1 MYDDIV
7 KIFLDSF
14 GGYIPFIVI
23 IYLVKTVYK
32 IFLPEIKGY
41 FGELQVR
48 NILKKLSSEYIVI
61 NNIMLRKEDKE
72 TTQIDHIVVST
83 YGIFVIETKNYKG
96 LITGGDY
103 SKVWIEHIYK
113 KKYQFMN
120 PIKQNYGH
128 AKTLEK
134 LLELPKDSFIPIVV
148 FTEDGILKVK
158 TSKIVINTKDLSKT
172 IVSFNN
178 KIIEENQVKI
188 IADKILNENIDSKE
202 TRREHIKNV
211 KKKQNETKNETK

>member
-7 KIFLDSF
+7 KIFWDSF

-61 NNIMLRKEDKE
+61 NNIMLRKEDNE

-188 IADKILNENIDSKE
+188 IADKIINENIDSKE

>member
-1 MYDDIV
+1 
-7 KIFLDSF
+7 
-14 GGYIPFIVI
+14 
-23 IYLVKTVYK
+23 
-32 IFLPEIKGY
+32 
-41 FGELQVR
+41 
-48 NILKKLSSEYIVI
+48 
-61 NNIMLRKEDKE
+61 
-72 TTQIDHIVVST
+72 
-83 YGIFVIETKNYKG
+83 
-96 LITGGDY
+96 
-103 SKVWIEHIYK
+103 
-113 KKYQFMN
+113 MN
-120 PIKQNYGH
+120 PIKQNSGH